1 MSVQAANPVA
11 PPQLSLCVIDQA
23 TESFPALNGGCRQRS
38 SYEVVARS
46 ETVAMAMEFCSRNAD
61 ENFGPMCVSRFVS
74 RRLLSHG
81 FGALHA
87 PCGNSLFCF
96 GYSPQQVKRG
106 PAGDPDYAVL
116 RITVSL
122 QILFGECAEK
132 ISPDPP

>member
-11 PPQLSLCVIDQA
+11 LPQLSLCVIEQA
-23 TESFPALNGGCRQRS
+23 AESCPARNGSRRQRS
-38 SYEVVARS
+38 SYGGSARS
-46 ETVAMAMEFCSRNAD
+46 TSAAIAMEFCSRNAD
-61 ENFGPMCVSRFVS
+61 GNFGPMCVSRFVS

-87 PCGNSLFCF
+87 PCGNSVFCF
-96 GYSPQQVKRG
+96 GYV
-106 PAGDPDYAVL
+106 AL

-122 QILFGECAEK
+122 QILFGEYPEK

>member
-11 PPQLSLCVIDQA
+11 PPQLSLCVIEQA
-23 TESFPALNGGCRQRS
+23 SESLPARNGVYRRRS
-38 SYEVVARS
+38 SYGVMASSRA
-46 ETVAMAMEFCSRNAD
+46 VAMAGDFYSRNAD
-61 ENFGPMCVSRFVS
+61 GNFGPMCVSRFVS

-87 PCGNSLFCF
+87 PCGNSVFCF
-96 GYSPQQVKRG
+96 GY
-106 PAGDPDYAVL
+106 AAL

-122 QILFGECAEK
+122 QILFGEYTEK

>member
-11 PPQLSLCVIDQA
+11 PPQLSLCAIKQA
-23 TESFPALNGGCRQRS
+23 TECLPARKGGCRQRS

-87 PCGNSLFCF
+87 PCGNSVFCF
-96 GYSPQQVKRG
+96 C
-106 PAGDPDYAVL
+106 YAAL

-122 QILFGECAEK
+122 QILFGKYAEK
-132 ISPDPP
+132 ISLDPP

>member
-11 PPQLSLCVIDQA
+11 PPQLYLRIIEQA
-23 TESFPALNGGCRQRS
+23 AESFPARNEGRRQRS
-38 SYEVVARS
+38 SCGVEARS
-46 ETVAMAMEFCSRNAD
+46 KSVAIAMEFCSRNAD
-61 ENFGPMCVSRFVS
+61 GNFGPMCVSRFVS
-74 RRLLSHG
+74 RRLLSHC

>member
-1 MSVQAANPVA
+1 MSVQAANRAA
-11 PPQLSLCVIDQA
+11 PPQLSLCVIEQA
-23 TESFPALNGGCRQRS
+23 TGSLPARNGGCRRRS
-38 SYEVVARS
+38 SYGVMARS
-46 ETVAMAMEFCSRNAD
+46 RAVAMAGNFCSRNAD

-81 FGALHA
+81 FGALYA

-96 GYSPQQVKRG
+96 GC
-106 PAGDPDYAVL
+106 AAL

>member
-11 PPQLSLCVIDQA
+11 PPQLSLHVIEQA
-23 TESFPALNGGCRQRS
+23 TESLPARNGGCRQHSSCGVVVRS
-38 SYEVVARS
+38 TSVAI
-46 ETVAMAMEFCSRNAD
+46 AMEFCSRNAD
-61 ENFGPMCVSRFVS
+61 ENFGPVCVSRFVS

-87 PCGNSLFCF
+87 PCGNSVFCF
-96 GYSPQQVKRG
+96 C
-106 PAGDPDYAVL
+106 YAAL

-122 QILFGECAEK
+122 QILFGEYAEK

>member
-1 MSVQAANPVA
+1 MSVQAANPAA
-11 PPQLSLCVIDQA
+11 PPQLSLCVIEQA
-23 TESFPALNGGCRQRS
+23 TGSLPARNGGCRRRS

-74 RRLLSHG
+74 RRLLSHC

-96 GYSPQQVKRG
+96 GC
-106 PAGDPDYAVL
+106 AVL

>member
-1 MSVQAANPVA
+1 MSVQAANPAA
-11 PPQLSLCVIDQA
+11 PPQLSLCVIEQA
-23 TESFPALNGGCRQRS
+23 TGSLPARNGGCRRRS
-38 SYEVVARS
+38 SFGVVARS
-46 ETVAMAMEFCSRNAD
+46 RAVAMAGNFCSRNAD

-87 PCGNSLFCF
+87 PCGNSVFCF
-96 GYSPQQVKRG
+96 GY
-106 PAGDPDYAVL
+106 AAL

-122 QILFGECAEK
+122 QILFGEYAEK

>member
-1 MSVQAANPVA
+1 MSVQAANPAA
-11 PPQLSLCVIDQA
+11 PPQLSLCVIEQA
-23 TESFPALNGGCRQRS
+23 TGSLPARNGGCRRRS
-38 SYEVVARS
+38 SFGFVARS
-46 ETVAMAMEFCSRNAD
+46 RAVAMAGNFCSRNAD

-87 PCGNSLFCF
+87 PCGNSVFCF
-96 GYSPQQVKRG
+96 GY
-106 PAGDPDYAVL
+106 AAL

-122 QILFGECAEK
+122 QILFGEYAEK

>member
-11 PPQLSLCVIDQA
+11 PPQLSRCVIEQA
-23 TESFPALNGGCRQRS
+23 IESFRACAGGCRQRS
-38 SYEVVARS
+38 SCGVMARS
-46 ETVAMAMEFCSRNAD
+46 GAVAIAGDFCSRNAD
-61 ENFGPMCVSRFVS
+61 ENFGPLGVSRFVS
-74 RRLLSHG
+74 RRLLGHG

-96 GYSPQQVKRG
+96 GYSPRQAKSG
-106 PAGDPDYAVL
+106 PAGDPDYAAL

-122 QILFGECAEK
+122 QILFGEYAEK

>member
-11 PPQLSLCVIDQA
+11 PPQLYLRIIEQA
-23 TESFPALNGGCRQRS
+23 AESFPARNEGRRQRS
-38 SYEVVARS
+38 SCGVEERSKSVAI
-46 ETVAMAMEFCSRNAD
+46 AMEFCSRNAD
-61 ENFGPMCVSRFVS
+61 GNFGPMCVSRFVS

-87 PCGNSLFCF
+87 PCGNSVFCF
-96 GYSPQQVKRG
+96 GY
-106 PAGDPDYAVL
+106 AAL

-122 QILFGECAEK
+122 QILFGEYTEK